1 MNLNDLLTLY
11 GSRRPTRGDGLN
23 LSRKNTA
30 VAARMQERQSANEI
44 MTEIMTEIW
53 ARPNGVPLN
62 PGPRIGISTGP
73 IR

>member
-1 MNLNDLLTLY
+1 MNLNDLLTPC
-11 GSRRPTRGDGLN
+11 GSLRRTCGDGLN

-44 MTEIMTEIW
+44 GTEIW

-62 PGPRIGISTGP
+62 PGPRIGIITGP
-73 IR
+73 IL